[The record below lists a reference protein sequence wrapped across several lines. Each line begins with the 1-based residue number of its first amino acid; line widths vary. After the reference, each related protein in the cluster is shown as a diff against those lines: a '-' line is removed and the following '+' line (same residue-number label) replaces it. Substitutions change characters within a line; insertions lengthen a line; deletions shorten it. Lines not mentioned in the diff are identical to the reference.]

1 MCFSTE
7 SLKEIAEIKF
17 ENNETKNWKN
27 KTLFGFIETAFYFSE
42 TVFRMGLNADK
53 INLKRCFGNRKF

>member
-7 SLKEIAEIKF
+7 SSKEIAEIKF

-27 KTLFGFIETAFYFSE
+27 ETLF
-42 TVFRMGLNADK
+42 R
-53 INLKRCFGNRKF
+53 